1 MDKCEEITSRLHYL
15 KKVISDEMPYSVQR
29 RTLAEIDC
37 IASLICGCSDNSQI
51 VIAYERSQLDA
62 FIQTEFEELGLSDF
76 KSSDEQWARAW
87 NIIQNYDSAWT
98 YMSDAC
104 YEAETQIA
112 QEVHQGKEVQDA

>member
-1 MDKCEEITSRLHYL
+1 MDKISQIIELLDAIYSENENHLHIVEI
-15 KKVISDEMPYSVQR
+15 KKLLS
-29 RTLAEIDC
+29 
-37 IASLICGCSDNSQI
+37 GCSDNSQV

-62 FIQTEFEELGLSDF
+62 FIQMEFEELGLSDF

>member
-76 KSSDEQWARAW
+76 KSSDEQWEKAW
-87 NIIQNYDSAWT
+87 DIIQNYDSAWT